1 MRAYAL
7 REREKLTAVEPSAE
21 LLDVL
26 EEPQAAIATAQ
37 LRATNPMARR
47 RVDALRALEATLV
60 VVLNRV

>member
-37 LRATNPMARR
+37 LRATNTMARR